1 MIIIIYNL
9 SLQLLNYQHFL
20 QNIRFSLERN
30 GDGVFG
36 ISSSGQIILE
46 FELDY
51 ELQQEYNLHIYVSDG
66 EFVSTICKV
75 FA

>member
-1 MIIIIYNL
+1 MIDIYAL
-9 SLQLLNYQHFL
+9 LLQLTHCMHLL

-51 ELQQEYNLHIYVSDG
+51 ELKQEYNLRIYVTDG
-66 EFVSTICKV
+66 EFVSRRHDV
-75 FA
+75 LW